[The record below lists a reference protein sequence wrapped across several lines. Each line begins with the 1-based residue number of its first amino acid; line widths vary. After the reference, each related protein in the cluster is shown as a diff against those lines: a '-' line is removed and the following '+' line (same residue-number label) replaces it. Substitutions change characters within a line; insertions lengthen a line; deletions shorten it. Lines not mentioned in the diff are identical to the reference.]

1 MENITQPANE
11 ISQMNQSTDT
21 TISNIKSLQ
30 EMERNLYAGIENAAS
45 LPNPPS
51 LEEQEQVI
59 NRINDLSNMRST
71 LFNNLTNLYS
81 TNQYRVAETRNDLVD
96 ELTTIK
102 VIEGELN
109 NSKAQLNALTKQ
121 KNNKLRMVEINTY
134 FGKRYEA
141 QTDIIKVII
150 FTCIPILLITL
161 LNKKNILKDGI
172 ANILIAVII
181 VVFII
186 IMWFKIGD
194 LIFRDNM
201 DFDRIKFPFNPDD
214 VDIDSSGTGNIINLP
229 DPTNL
234 EIECIGEACCT
245 DPSMVFDISSNACII
260 QSDNTTNTDTEQLTK
275 EAFSTCD
282 TCIPLKGGTNISPWR
297 GGNVENYAKI

>member
-11 ISQMNQSTDT
+11 ISEMNQSTDT
-21 TISNIKSLQ
+21 TISNIKNLQ

-45 LPNPPS
+45 LSNPPS

-109 NSKAQLNALTKQ
+109 NSKSQLNALNKQ

-141 QTDIIKVII
+141 QTSIIKVII
-150 FTCIPILLITL
+150 ITCIPILLITL
-161 LNKKNILKDGI
+161 LNKKNILTDNI

-194 LIFRDNM
+194 LVFRDNM

-214 VDIDSSGTGNIINLP
+214 VDIDSNGTGNIINLP

-245 DPSMVFDISSNACII
+245 DPSMVFDISSNACVI
-260 QSDNTTNTDTEQLTK
+260 QSDGTTNTDTEQLTK

-282 TCIPLKGGTNISPWR
+282 TCIPLKGGTNISAWR